1 MNYNVTDKDGWT
13 LAEGRIQRNHE
24 QRNREEAAR
33 IVERI
38 ERNQRIERLV
48 RASNKGPRTGYAA
61 HLLENANPEFKVV
74 DFLHYRNRELHAPM
88 ATRRVSVLTS
98 AAVGGVMIGLGVGF
112 LSIIAVWIFR

>member
-13 LAEGRIQRNHE
+13 LAEGLI

-48 RASNKGPRTGYAA
+48 RSSNNN
-61 HLLENANPEFKVV
+61 LLEKVKPESNVV
-74 DFLHYRNRELHAPM
+74 DFLHRRSRGLYEPM
-88 ATRRVSVLTS
+88 ATRRNYDWT
-98 AAVGGVMIGLGVGF
+98 AAAIGAAIGIGVGF
-112 LSIIAVWIFR
+112 LSIIAVWIF

>member
-13 LAEGRIQRNHE
+13 LAEGRI

-48 RASNKGPRTGYAA
+48 RSSSKGPLKGTAA
-61 HLLENANPEFKVV
+61 HLQPESNVV
-74 DFLHYRNRELHAPM
+74 DFLHYRNREIHAPM
-88 ATRRVSVLTS
+88 ATRRNSALT
-98 AAVGGVMIGLGVGF
+98 AAAGGVMIGLGVGF
-112 LSIIAVWIFR
+112 LSLIVGWILGSITAD